1 MSLYVVIILT
11 TLILDEDYT
20 VLQIINDNLVKETQ

>member
-1 MSLYVVIILT
+1 MSLYAVIILT
-11 TLILDEDYT
+11 ILILDKDYT